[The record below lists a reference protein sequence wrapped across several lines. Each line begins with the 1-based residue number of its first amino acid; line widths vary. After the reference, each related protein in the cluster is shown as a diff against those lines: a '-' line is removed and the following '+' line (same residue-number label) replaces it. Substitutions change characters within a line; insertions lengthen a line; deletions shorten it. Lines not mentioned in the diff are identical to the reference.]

1 MPEAAM
7 MSRPRRED
15 QPSWPWLCSRHL
27 NLEGQTATEG
37 AIPQELL
44 KLPVLT
50 CYFPAE
56 KPVDLAV
63 KLGWQ
68 L

>member
-1 MPEAAM
+1 MPEAAL

-15 QPSWPWLCSRHL
+15 QPSWPCLSSRHL
-27 NLEGQTATEG
+27 NLEGQIATEG

-50 CYFPAE
+50 R
-56 KPVDLAV
+56 
-63 KLGWQ
+63 
-68 L
+68 

>member
-1 MPEAAM
+1 MLEAAS

-15 QPSWPWLCSRHL
+15 QPSRPCLCSHHL
-27 NLEGQTATEG
+27 NLEGQIAMEG
-37 AIPQELL
+37 VIPQELL

-50 CYFPAE
+50 RYFPAE

-63 KLGWQ
+63 KLGW
-68 L
+68 

>member
-1 MPEAAM
+1 MPEAAA

-37 AIPQELL
+37 AIPQELS
-44 KLPVLT
+44 KLAVLT
-50 CYFPAE
+50 RYFPAE

>member
-1 MPEAAM
+1 MPEVAL

-15 QPSWPWLCSRHL
+15 QPSWPCLCSRHL
-27 NLEGQTATEG
+27 NLKGQIAMEGG
-37 AIPQELL
+37 ILQELL

-63 KLGWQ
+63 KLGW
-68 L
+68 